1 MAITT
6 YVEKAAEALRL
17 PEQLQQVM
25 MTISYDPGDQEW
37 YSTYH
42 DFQESA
48 IPAEVLTWA
57 LRLIGWLQFVY
68 PHGPDLPEASCY

>member
-1 MAITT
+1 MTIKD
-6 YVEKAAEALRL
+6 YVEEAAEALCL
-17 PEQLQQVM
+17 PEELHQVM

-42 DFQESA
+42 DLQEFA

-57 LRLIGWLQFVY
+57 LRLVGWLQFAY
-68 PHGPDLPEASCY
+68 PHGPDLPEASCG

>member
-1 MAITT
+1 MAIAD
-6 YVEKAAEALRL
+6 YVEEAAEALRL
-17 PEQLQQVM
+17 PKELRQVM

-48 IPAEVLTWA
+48 IPVEVFSWA
-57 LRLIGWLQFVY
+57 LRLIGWLQSVY